1 MIAAMSDSDDTPE
14 TNADERV
21 AGARHRQRMV
31 TEYRDLIED
40 LIEDGRRRGL
50 FDDLSGAGRPLDL
63 EQNVYEGSATLANK
77 LLKDNDL
84 RPVWLARRGDV
95 VEKIDAL
102 RADIGR
108 QWSRYRA
115 AFDAAQGDGHR
126 PALTIGW
133 DDACRRWET
142 AIVALN
148 KEIDGY
154 NLKRPASQLELFKLR
169 LDDELKRAGAPRYLK

>member
-1 MIAAMSDSDDTPE
+1 MIAGMSESDDTPE

-63 EQNVYEGSATLANK
+63 EQNVFEGSATLANK
-77 LLKDNDL
+77 LLKDNHL
-84 RPVWLARRGDV
+84 RPVWLARRVDV

-102 RADIGR
+102 RGDIGR
-108 QWSRYRA
+108 AWARYRA
-115 AFDAAQGDGHR
+115 AFDAAQGDAHR

-133 DDACRRWET
+133 DDLCRRWET
-142 AIVALN
+142 AIAAIN
-148 KEIDGY
+148 KEIDSY
-154 NLKRPASQLELFKLR
+154 NLKRPASQLEIFKLR
-169 LDDELKRAGAPRYLK
+169 LDDELRRADAPRYLR

>member
-1 MIAAMSDSDDTPE
+1 MILVMSDDETAENNPDD
-14 TNADERV
+14 RV

-50 FDDLSGAGRPLDL
+50 FDGLSGAGRPLDL

-84 RPVWLARRGDV
+84 RPVWLARRVDV

-108 QWSRYRA
+108 QWARYRA
-115 AFDAAQGDGHR
+115 AFDAAQGDAHR

-169 LDDELKRAGAPRYLK
+169 LDDALTRAGAPRYLKS

>member
-1 MIAAMSDSDDTPE
+1 MIPRMSDNDTPE
-14 TNADERV
+14 SNADERV
-21 AGARHRQRMV
+21 AGAHHRQRMI

-63 EQNVYEGSATLANK
+63 EQNVFEGSATLANK

-84 RPVWLARRGDV
+84 RPAWLARRVDV

-108 QWSRYRA
+108 QWARYRA

-133 DDACRRWET
+133 DDSCRRWET

-154 NLKRPASQLELFKLR
+154 NLKRPASQLEIFKLR
-169 LDDELKRAGAPRYLK
+169 LDDELKRAGAPRYLR

>member
-63 EQNVYEGSATLANK
+63 EQNIYAGSATLATK
-77 LLKDNDL
+77 LLKDTDL
-84 RPVWLARRGDV
+84 RPV
-95 VEKIDAL
+95 
-102 RADIGR
+102 
-108 QWSRYRA
+108 
-115 AFDAAQGDGHR
+115 
-126 PALTIGW
+126 
-133 DDACRRWET
+133 
-142 AIVALN
+142 
-148 KEIDGY
+148 
-154 NLKRPASQLELFKLR
+154 
-169 LDDELKRAGAPRYLK
+169 